1 MKTIVNFNEGTR
13 KIEVFL
19 SGTYPVEKELPELV
33 SLACKYIADFEY
45 NAKKFL
51 FTAKCTNTEDTEM
64 LLNDYNQYFFTK

>member
-33 SLACKYIADFEY
+33 SFACKYNADFGY
-45 NAKKFL
+45 DAKKFL
-51 FTAKCTNTEDTEM
+51 FTAKCENAEDTEK